1 MRSLRGALL
10 QAEQSQH
17 SKIFLLC
24 QILQFLSHLC
34 CPSPDSLDCVHISV
48 VLESPA
54 LNAALQLCPMGTQLR
69 GRITSLGLLLVLDFA
84 VLGSFFW
91 STSTVSRSFSAKLN
105 SSQLNLTCAGRWS
118 YSSSSAG
125 HHVSCCS
132 MLWDS
137 RVPISLPCW
146 GRSLYAFWPFSA

>member
-1 MRSLRGALL
+1 MLYSRLNSPSILRFSFCVRYFNSSVIFAAPHRTPLTLSISLYWRV
-10 QAEQSQH
+10 QH
-17 SKIFLLC
+17 WTQHYSC
-24 QILQFLSHLC
+24 VPWGLSW
-34 CPSPDSLDCVHISV
+34 
-48 VLESPA
+48 EE
-54 LNAALQLCPMGTQLR
+54 G
-69 GRITSLGLLLVLDFA
+69 SLGLLLVLGFA

-91 STSTVSRSFSAKLN
+91 STSTVSRSFSTKLN

-125 HHVSCCS
+125 HHVSCCW